1 MDPRLRMTVEIETV
15 HELLPELDYYRLL
28 QVPADCDQVEIDR
41 AYRKESRRLHP
52 DRYAALADEDIAAKV
67 NDIYR
72 RLNEAYRSLKD
83 PELRA
88 RYDEE
93 RNAGSTR
100 ASDSAR
106 DKAARDRASTNSP
119 DQAAT
124 NPKAEKYWLMALRD
138 FDQQNYRGCVMNI
151 QFALNF
157 EPDNATFKEWL
168 SKAQGMAEESKKE
181 PFNPYKLRIV

>member
-1 MDPRLRMTVEIETV
+1 MDPRLRMTVEIETL

-28 QVPADCDQVEIDR
+28 QVPTTCDQARIDA

-52 DRYAALADEDIAAKV
+52 DRYAALGDEAVVEKV

-93 RNAGSTR
+93 LDSGGTR
-100 ASDSAR
+100 VSDTAR
-106 DKAARDRASTNSP
+106 EKAARDRATAAGP

-138 FDQQNYRGCVMNI
+138 FDQKNYRGAVMNI
-151 QFALNF
+151 QFALTF
-157 EPDNATFKEWL
+157 EPENATFKEWL
-168 SKAQGMAEESKKE
+168 TRSQELAESKKDS
-181 PFNPYKLRIV
+181 FNPYKLRIV